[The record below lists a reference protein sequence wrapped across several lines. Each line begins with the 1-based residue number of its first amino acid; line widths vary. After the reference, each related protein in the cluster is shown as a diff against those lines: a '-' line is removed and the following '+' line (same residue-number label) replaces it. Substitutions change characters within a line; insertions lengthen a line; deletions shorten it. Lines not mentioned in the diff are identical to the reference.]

1 MRLARR
7 RNPGL
12 GVGTKVAGVNCRAL
26 HGAGSA
32 QRKEPENGQHQDG
45 RAEMRDVRTLAGRA
59 RDQPRESAR
68 GQLRKRD
75 AGLRTEAL
83 QSQRTIG
90 LSSIQ
95 KVGAFALG
103 HKERNRALRPAGL
116 ANT

>member
-1 MRLARR
+1 MKAGGRVGTGVAISQLSGSAWC
-7 RNPGL
+7 
-12 GVGTKVAGVNCRAL
+12 GVGTTKGT
-26 HGAGSA
+26 G
-32 QRKEPENGQHQDG
+32 NGQHQNG

-103 HKERNRALRPAGL
+103 HKGRDRALRPAGL
-116 ANT
+116 TNT

>member
-1 MRLARR
+1 M
-7 RNPGL
+7 
-12 GVGTKVAGVNCRAL
+12 GVGMRVACVNCRAL
-26 HGAGSA
+26 HGARSE

-45 RAEMRDVRTLAGRA
+45 RAEMRDVRTLAGAA
-59 RDQPRESAR
+59 RNQPRESAR

-90 LSSIQ
+90 MSSIQ
-95 KVGAFALG
+95 KMGAFALG
-103 HKERNRALRPAGL
+103 YRERDRALRPAGL